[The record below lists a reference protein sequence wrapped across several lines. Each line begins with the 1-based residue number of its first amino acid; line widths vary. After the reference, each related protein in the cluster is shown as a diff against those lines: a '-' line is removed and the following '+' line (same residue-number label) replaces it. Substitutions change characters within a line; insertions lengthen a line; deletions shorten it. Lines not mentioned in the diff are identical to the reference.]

1 MREIC
6 AKHGVPYVQ
15 ESVFR
20 RVRKLVDVMVGKTSM
35 LRGSTRAGRGA
46 GVMAAQATAESGA
59 AE

>member
-1 MREIC
+1 VKAVC

-20 RVRKLVDVMVGKTSM
+20 RVKKLVDVMVGKTSM
-35 LRGSTRAGRGA
+35 RATTTLSKATRK
-46 GVMAAQATAESGA
+46 AERLAREVLA